1 MLYPAVRYRC
11 FELATI
17 LDMGLATQGAL
28 FSVSRQHSYLWN
40 LIAFLVLAFFFAT
53 PITLAIEKGKITE
66 LSLLV
71 YNTHGLPTIFAKDR
85 PRERFPEIVRLTHDY
100 DISMLQE
107 DFAHHDLVLTHA
119 KEGQSIQRGEGVK
132 TGKCLFCS
140 GSGLTLMSNL
150 SEVDWRVSAIFE
162 PFENCS
168 GWLNRANDCFAQKGF
183 QIIDLRSS
191 RGEEVVLVNTHLDAG
206 RGDLD
211 RAARAAQLDQLILAI
226 DRYVLDQ
233 ALIVAGD
240 LNLDWDNSKD
250 RKLLFDFRDRLGLA
264 RAEKGDQA
272 EHGWTVL
279 DYIFFRS
286 GRNTKLVV
294 VGSGEDSAFVS
305 DDVPLSDHPA
315 LFARFS
321 IHRSLA
327 RSSHKDQTPGP
338 E

>member
-17 LDMGLATQGAL
+17 LDMGLATQTAL
-28 FSVSRQHSYLWN
+28 FSVSRQHSYIWN
-40 LIAFLVLAFFFAT
+40 LIAFLVLASFFAT

-100 DISMLQE
+100 DISLFQE
-107 DFAHHDLVLTHA
+107 DFAHHDLVLKHA
-119 KEGQSIQRGEGVK
+119 KEGQSIQRGEGAK

-183 QIIDLRSS
+183 QIIDLRSIG
-191 RGEEVVLVNTHLDAG
+191 GEEVVLVNTHLDAG
-206 RGDLD
+206 RSDLD
-211 RAARAAQLDQLILAI
+211 RAARAAQLDQIVRVV
-226 DRYVLDQ
+226 DGYVSDQ

-240 LNLDWDNSKD
+240 LNLDWDNPED
-250 RKLLFDFRDRLGLA
+250 RELLFDFRDRLGLA
-264 RAEKGDQA
+264 RAEKGVQA
-272 EHGWTVL
+272 EKGWRVL

-286 GRNTKLVV
+286 GKQTTLKVAT
-294 VGSGEDSAFVS
+294 SGEDRTFVS
-305 DDVPLSDHPA
+305 GGVPLSDHPA
-315 LFARFS
+315 LFVRFN
-321 IHRSLA
+321 IH
-327 RSSHKDQTPGP
+327 
-338 E
+338 

>member
-1 MLYPAVRYRC
+1 MYLG
-11 FELATI
+11 FDLATI
-17 LDMGLATQGAL
+17 FDMGTAKQIAL
-28 FSVSRQHSYLWN
+28 FSVSRQRSPSWN
-40 LIAFLVLAFFFAT
+40 LIAFLALAVSFAP
-53 PITLAIEKGKITE
+53 PITLAIEKEKITE
-66 LSLLV
+66 LNVLV
-71 YNTHGLPTIFAKDR
+71 YNTHGLPRIFAKDH

-100 DISMLQE
+100 DIALLQE
-107 DFAHHDLVLTHA
+107 DFAHHDLVVKHA

-140 GSGLTLMSNL
+140 GSGLTLMTNL
-150 SEVDWRVSAIFE
+150 SEADWRVSAIFE

-206 RGDLD
+206 RSDLD

-226 DRYVLDQ
+226 HRHVSDQ

-250 RKLLFDFRDRLGLA
+250 RELLFDLRDRLGLA
-264 RAEKGDQA
+264 RAEKGVQA

-279 DYIFFRS
+279 DPLPIPRSTVVLIFREHML
-286 GRNTKLVV
+286 RL
-294 VGSGEDSAFVS
+294 
-305 DDVPLSDHPA
+305 
-315 LFARFS
+315 
-321 IHRSLA
+321 
-327 RSSHKDQTPGP
+327 
-338 E
+338 